1 MIVLDT
7 NVVSE
12 AMRPQPDPGVLAW
25 LNAQSADTMYLS
37 SVTLAEL
44 LFGIGALPA
53 GARKDRLTQALD
65 RLLALFPKRVL
76 PFNQESARRYAEMA
90 VTARAAGRPLPTADG
105 YLAPKLRR
113 DRRECGRLPRRDRGD
128 PRLRRRHP
136 QHPALRRHRREAD
149 QSLARPLT
157 RPRRRPRAADPH
169 PGPVEVCA
177 SAPAW

>member
-105 YLAPKLRR
+105 YLAATAATHGYAVATRNTRHFVDTGVRLINPWQ
-113 DRRECGRLPRRDRGD
+113 DR
-128 PRLRRRHP
+128 
-136 QHPALRRHRREAD
+136 
-149 QSLARPLT
+149 
-157 RPRRRPRAADPH
+157 
-169 PGPVEVCA
+169 
-177 SAPAW
+177 